1 MLTSWGTFITV
12 QGGAKRPSNVEI
24 TCNQNLSSPTFF
36 PINVKKGRF
45 FLFISR
51 DFRISLRQDWS

>member
-24 TCNQNLSSPTFF
+24 TCNQNLSSPIFF
-36 PINVKKGRF
+36 PVNVKKG
-45 FLFISR
+45 
-51 DFRISLRQDWS
+51 